1 MHLPRA
7 TRPLAIAAV
16 ALLVGLALLTARDA
30 PAARA
35 ASVRP
40 TELLAPPASASHLA
54 LQPRR
59 GGAEALVAALLRMQ
73 LEARATGGL
82 DDPVQ
87 VRVPPG
93 EDSRD
98 LARRIAATGLAA
110 SVEEDGLVH
119 ASAVPTAPR
128 YATGQRGVFEALR
141 LPAVWSPEGGTGMVV
156 AVVDSGVDWDHP
168 ALVSRIAVNPADAN
182 FDGADNDG
190 SGCADDIAG
199 CSFVSPETADPSCGP
214 LFTAPNWRANDDE
227 GHGTF
232 VAGLIAAAGPNA
244 EIAGMAPGARILPV
258 KVLDCTGTG
267 RIAEA
272 AAGVR
277 YAARMGANVINLSFG
292 TRTDSPAL
300 RAAVEDAQARGA
312 IIVASAGNDGRR
324 GVTYPA
330 VYGGVL
336 SVAASGVIA
345 GGTIDY
351 TRVAPFADFG
361 SGVGLLAPGVDLLS
375 AVPAKRCGLDGWIC
389 ENGPYA
395 RGDGSSF
402 ATPIVAA
409 AVALVWS
416 RHPELSP
423 AFVVSIVAAAHR
435 PAPPGEAGLLDMTVA
450 LEARLFEVGVPG
462 TSRARDATP
471 TLPGPS
477 SGSSTGP
484 GTVPATGK

>member
-1 MHLPRA
+1 MHLPRL
-7 TRPLAIAAV
+7 TRPLATAAV
-16 ALLVGLALLTARDA
+16 ALLVGLALLSVRDIPARGV
-30 PAARA
+30 
-35 ASVRP
+35 SMRP
-40 TELLAPPASASHLA
+40 TELRPLPATASHLA
-54 LQPRR
+54 LQPRAGLDAR
-59 GGAEALVAALLRMQ
+59 VLVTALARMH
-73 LEARATGGL
+73 LEARATGGP

-87 VRVPPG
+87 VRVPTG
-93 EDSRD
+93 TDSRD
-98 LARRIAATGLAA
+98 LAQRIAATGLAA
-110 SVEEDGLVH
+110 SVEEDALVH
-119 ASAVPTAPR
+119 ATGVPSAPR
-128 YATGQRGVFEALR
+128 YASGQQRVFEALQ
-141 LPAVWSPEGGTGMVV
+141 LPAVWSPDGGQGIVV

-168 ALVSRIAVNPADAN
+168 ALVSRIAVNLADAN
-182 FDGADNDG
+182 FDGRDDDG

-214 LFTAPNWRANDDE
+214 LFAAPHWRANDDE

-232 VAGLIAAAGPNA
+232 VAGLIAAAGPGA
-244 EIAGMAPGARILPV
+244 EVAGIAPGARILPV

-277 YAARMGANVINLSFG
+277 YAARMGAKVINLSFG

-300 RAAVEDAQARGA
+300 RAAVEDAQQRGA

-330 VYGGVL
+330 AYAGVL
-336 SVAASGVIA
+336 SVAASGVVVN
-345 GGTIDY
+345 GTIDY

-375 AVPAKRCGLDGWIC
+375 ALPAKRCGLDGWIC
-389 ENGPYA
+389 EGGPYA

-423 AFVVSIVAAAHR
+423 AFVVGVVGAAHR
-435 PAPPGEAGLLDMTVA
+435 PAAPGEAGLIDIA
-450 LEARLFEVGVPG
+450 LAVQARLFEVGVPG
-462 TSRARDATP
+462 TSRAPDATFGR
-471 TLPGPS
+471 PG
-477 SGSSTGP
+477 
-484 GTVPATGK
+484 PATGP